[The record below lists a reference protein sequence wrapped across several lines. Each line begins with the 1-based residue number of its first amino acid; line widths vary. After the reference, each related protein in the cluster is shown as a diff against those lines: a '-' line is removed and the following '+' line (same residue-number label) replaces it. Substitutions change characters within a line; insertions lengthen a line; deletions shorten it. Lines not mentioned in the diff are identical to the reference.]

1 MLFNADIRQN
11 CTLEEVNPE
20 QQKISKRNSHQK
32 VEKMKQKL
40 TLILDEVNPLSNNR
54 AQKSRYPEIRTSQM
68 TRLEWLLVTSAAII
82 ISIIVIVIIS
92 IGFNDVTL
100 TVIER

>member
-1 MLFNADIRQN
+1 MRNNTALKLSGHNLDI
-11 CTLEEVNPE
+11 
-20 QQKISKRNSHQK
+20 
-32 VEKMKQKL
+32 
-40 TLILDEVNPLSNNR
+40 
-54 AQKSRYPEIRTSQM
+54 QKSRYPEIRTSQM
-68 TRLEWLLVTSAAII
+68 TRLEWLLVTSAEII